1 MYSRSDTSINLS
13 IKYLFVACCRALCV
27 FDTRCWRVDSTSKS
41 TFIHIALE
49 DDLVD
54 LVSLVCFV
62 IQPEMKWKAHA
73 LQQPYSQS

>member
-13 IKYLFVACCRALCV
+13 IKYLFVACCMALRV
-27 FDTRCWRVDSTSKS
+27 FDTRCWPVDSTSKS

-54 LVSLVCFV
+54 PVFFSLSCHSTRD
-62 IQPEMKWKAHA
+62 EMESSCPATA
-73 LQQPYSQS
+73 L